1 MRDALEDR
9 LAARLRAVGD
19 TVADELPTPVDL
31 ELQVSRQRRRARAAR
46 RWSSVAVAAAV
57 VATVAT
63 VAIMHGTTGRSTI
76 RIATSSTTAVPTPD
90 ALQPG
95 TVMLS
100 SRGLDVISLDA
111 TGHQNATMVTALR
124 GEIKYAR
131 ATDDHRALWYLSLK
145 KGRGACGDV
154 VRADIAI
161 GHSSTI
167 VTHAVAF
174 DVSPDGT
181 RLALYGAGDLVGD
194 HCTPVTAAGP
204 GRVVVVDLTTKQSS
218 AVVVSKLTSLRFSP
232 DGSYLAA
239 VNCGGDR
246 CAGFSR
252 ITVPAELG
260 PPLAVASV
268 PWSAY
273 PEQSI
278 RAALIEFGPGGLYM
292 LKQLAPTA
300 GRATATARID
310 RLDALGL
317 QPVTTILTSRA
328 WSVSQLV
335 PTATGTY
342 VVASAAH
349 AKARTWGLYRV
360 EAGKLALVRPLADP
374 GTLTPVTPLIPA
386 RAGG

>member
-1 MRDALEDR
+1 MRDALEAR
-9 LAARLRAVGD
+9 LAAQLRAVGD

-31 ELQVSRQRRRARAAR
+31 ELQVARQRRRARAAR

-57 VATVAT
+57 VAAVAT
-63 VAIMHGTTGRSTI
+63 VSIMHGTTGRGTI
-76 RIATSSTTAVPTPD
+76 RIATSSTTAARPAD

-100 SRGLDVISLDA
+100 SRGLDVISIDA

-145 KGRGACGDV
+145 KGKRACGDV
-154 VRADIAI
+154 VRADIAT

-181 RLALYGAGDLVGD
+181 RLALYGAGDLAGD
-194 HCTPVTAAGP
+194 RCAPVTAAGP

-218 AVVVSKLTSLRFSP
+218 AVSVSNVTSLRFSP

-246 CAGFSR
+246 CVAFSR
-252 ITVPAELG
+252 IDVPGELG
-260 PPLAVASV
+260 PPLVVAPVS
-268 PWSAY
+268 WSAS

-278 RAALIEFGPGGLYM
+278 RSATIEFGPGGLYM
-292 LKQLAPTA
+292 LKQLAPIA
-300 GRATATARID
+300 GRTTATARID
-310 RLDALGL
+310 RLDVRRL

-328 WSVSQLV
+328 WNVSQLV

-342 VVASAAH
+342 VVASAAS
-349 AKARTWGLYRV
+349 AKTRKWGLYRV
-360 EAGKLALVRPLADP
+360 EAGKLALVRLLADP
-374 GTLTPVTPLIPA
+374 GTLTPVTPFVPA

>member
-1 MRDALEDR
+1 
-9 LAARLRAVGD
+9 
-19 TVADELPTPVDL
+19 
-31 ELQVSRQRRRARAAR
+31 
-46 RWSSVAVAAAV
+46 
-57 VATVAT
+57 
-63 VAIMHGTTGRSTI
+63 
-76 RIATSSTTAVPTPD
+76 
-90 ALQPG
+90 
-95 TVMLS
+95 
-100 SRGLDVISLDA
+100 
-111 TGHQNATMVTALR
+111 
-124 GEIKYAR
+124 
-131 ATDDHRALWYLSLK
+131 
-145 KGRGACGDV
+145 
-154 VRADIAI
+154 
-161 GHSSTI
+161 
-167 VTHAVAF
+167 
-174 DVSPDGT
+174 
-181 RLALYGAGDLVGD
+181 
-194 HCTPVTAAGP
+194 
-204 GRVVVVDLTTKQSS
+204 VVVDLTTKQSS

-252 ITVPAELG
+252 ISVPAELG

-328 WSVSQLV
+328 WLVSQLV

-342 VVASAAH
+342 VVASAAQ